1 MKKKSFLSGV
11 SAKLALAAVALTSV
25 MFTSCEKEEFNVA
38 PVELADASA
47 KISITVYDLSDGSII
62 DATVTNEEG
71 TSVQGFV
78 EVPAGAD
85 GKIAPDTK
93 KFTATKSGYL
103 SGVGQ
108 AVIPALNK
116 GQFAI
121 IPVSI
126 YLQKEVDA
134 AKDVNVNA
142 DPSTVV
148 TKPVSDSKVVNEQA
162 GEEAV
167 TYNYEFE
174 AEDGQEI
181 TNLPQVEAWIDANH
195 PATKALS
202 DAEVNKVLKA
212 LVNSLNSGIEKK
224 KFVEPITIAPYH
236 KLVSVDIV
244 TKYKTSNNT
253 ISTMVDGTLYTI
265 PNVQI
270 REVESVVATPNIISI
285 GHGHGHG
292 HGSDNN
298 AGGGNGDGAA
308 Y

>member
-38 PVELADASA
+38 PVEQADASA

-62 DATVTNEEG
+62 TDATVTNQEG
-71 TSVQGFV
+71 TPVQGFV
-78 EVPAGAD
+78 EVAAGAD
-85 GKIAPDTK
+85 GKIAYDTK
-93 KFTATKSGYL
+93 IFTATKPGYL

-134 AKDVNVNA
+134 AKDVAVNE

-148 TKPVSDSKVVNEQA
+148 ITPVDKSETVSKEA
-162 GEEAV
+162 GEEPV
-167 TYNYEFE
+167 SFDYEFE
-174 AEDGQEI
+174 AEDGQQV
-181 TNLPQVEAWIDANH
+181 TNTKKVIEWIDTNH
-195 PATKALS
+195 PVTKALS

-224 KFVEPITIAPYH
+224 KFVETIKIYPYT

-265 PNVQI
+265 PDVQI
-270 REVESVVATPNIISI
+270 RKVESVVATPNIISI

-292 HGSDNN
+292 HGDGNN
-298 AGGGNGDGAA
+298 AGGGDVPTE
-308 Y
+308 

>member
-38 PVELADASA
+38 PVEQADASA

-62 DATVTNEEG
+62 TDATVTNQEG
-71 TSVQGFV
+71 TPVQGFV
-78 EVPAGAD
+78 EVAAGAD
-85 GKIAPDTK
+85 GKIAYDTK
-93 KFTATKSGYL
+93 IFTATKPGYL

-134 AKDVNVNA
+134 AKDVAVNE

-148 TKPVSDSKVVNEQA
+148 ITPVDKSETVSKEA
-162 GEEAV
+162 GEEPV
-167 TYNYEFE
+167 SFDYEFE
-174 AEDGQEI
+174 AEDGQQV
-181 TNLPQVEAWIDANH
+181 TNVEKVIEWIDINH
-195 PATKALS
+195 PVTKALS

-224 KFVEPITIAPYH
+224 KFVETIKIYPYT

-265 PNVQI
+265 PDVQI
-270 REVESVVATPNIISI
+270 RKVESVVATPNIISI

-292 HGSDNN
+292 HGEGN
-298 AGGGNGDGAA
+298 AGGGVGELD
-308 Y
+308 